1 MVPLGIRAKGL
12 QPPHPAGKHF
22 AAGLLGAHRVCLRKV
37 LDPAKGTVRRA
48 ESHGRIAYDLSG
60 HGGALGGPHNVEKAQ
75 GFDAGSCGNCCD
87 CGILMIT
94 SPGLARPNSSRA
106 IFSILRGSL
115 FSSLTSSSSRRFS
128 LLSRSISAFTFLIS
142 CCVRRIA
149 R

>member
-12 QPPHPAGKHF
+12 QPHHPARKHF
-22 AAGLLGAHRVCLRKV
+22 AAGLLGAHRVCLWKV

-48 ESHGRIAYDLSG
+48 ESHSRIAYHLSS
-60 HGGALGGPHNVEKAQ
+60 HGCALGGPHNVEKAKAQ
-75 GFDAGSCGNCCD
+75 GFEAGSCGNCCD

-115 FSSLTSSSSRRFS
+115 FSSLTSSCSCTFS
-128 LLSRSISAFTFLIS
+128 LLSRFISAFTFWIS
-142 CCVRRIA
+142 
-149 R
+149 